1 MDILIAIALHLAKLY
16 YFIKKK
22 KKDKKKKDW
31 VKTWDRL
38 NFKNS
43 VSER

>member
-1 MDILIAIALHLAKLY
+1 MDILIVMVLHLAKLY
-16 YFIKKK
+16 YFIKKTTEK
-22 KKDKKKKDW
+22 KTK
-31 VKTWDRL
+31 KTWDRL